1 MRSIIWATLSMRLA
15 ITVCLTMLAAV
26 LLFPLPSFAQSA
38 DPGDG
43 NAALEQQAEAEI
55 SFPTGLDEQGIEFE
69 EFQLRLIP
77 LTIDELTALADR
89 WQVIVRGQTDA
100 VVNAAIEAQKQPS
113 GSTRE
118 NAGRISELTDQRN
131 LGFQRY
137 SAVVKNLE
145 KKGGDEAAI
154 AVYRAY
160 RNAIIVD
167 EKQQAGFRVLVVQA
181 LGWLKAPDGGLKLA
195 LDIGVFVGAL
205 LGLFVL
211 ARTTRGYTRH
221 LFKRVPDLSK
231 LLQGFLEK
239 MVYLVT
245 IAIGLMVVLSA
256 LGFDITPLFAVV
268 GGASFIFAFAMQ
280 DTLSNLASGLMIMV
294 NRPFD
299 EGDYIVAGGTAG
311 TVKSVSIVSTT
322 IATPDNQVIVIPNSM
337 VWGGVIT
344 NSTASELRR
353 VDLQFGI
360 DYNDDSDKA
369 MQVILDVAK
378 ADQRVLGD
386 PEPWVRVTNLGDSSV
401 DLTARLWCK
410 AEDYWELKFAV
421 TKEVKAAFDA
431 SGISIPYPHTVEIIK
446 AV

>member
-1 MRSIIWATLSMRLA
+1 MRSIIGMILSTRLA
-15 ITVCLTMLAAV
+15 VTLCLMMLATV
-26 LLFPLPSFAQSA
+26 FLLPMPSYAQSA
-38 DPGDG
+38 DTADGD
-43 NAALEQQAEAEI
+43 AVAEQQAEPES
-55 SFPTGLDEQGIEFE
+55 SFPIGLDDQGIEFD

-100 VVNAAIEAQKQPS
+100 VVEATIEAQKGLGEPARS
-113 GSTRE
+113 GASRV
-118 NAGRISELTDQRN
+118 AELTEQRN

-137 SAVVKNLE
+137 SAVVTNLE

-160 RNAIIVD
+160 RSAIIVE
-167 EKQQAGFRVLVVQA
+167 EKQQAGFRVLAAQT
-181 LGWLKAPDGGLKLA
+181 LSWLKAPDGGLKVA

-205 LGLFVL
+205 LLL
-211 ARTTRGYTRH
+211 LIIARATQGYTRH

-231 LLQGFLEK
+231 LLQGFLAM
-239 MVYLVT
+239 MVYWVT
-245 IAIGLMVVLSA
+245 IAVGLMVVLSA
-256 LGFDITPLFAVV
+256 LGFDVTPLFAVV

-311 TVKSVSIVSTT
+311 TVNSVSIVSTT
-322 IATPDNQVIVIPNSM
+322 ITTPDNQVIVVPNSM

-344 NSTASELRR
+344 NATASELRR

-360 DYNDDSDKA
+360 DYNDDADKA
-369 MQVILDVAK
+369 MQVILDVAN
-378 ADQRVLGD
+378 ADQRVLVD

-431 SGISIPYPHTVEIIK
+431 NGISIPYPHSVEIIK